1 MRPSRI
7 DENACHL
14 FLDAKILTERN
25 NERLGHRPLQSGD
38 NSYAATVE
46 FVTYSFSACDRSFS
60 FSFGSGSGT
69 YRIFSCQRNFN
80 NDTYFR

>member
-60 FSFGSGSGT
+60 FSFGSGT
-69 YRIFSCQRNFN
+69 YRIFSCQRTF